1 MARGG
6 QLFAPAPQPTN
17 WLKIIMYVVGA
28 ALAVF
33 IIYRA
38 FFKTCPPALKKEGFG
53 GGCPCNKKKRESGY
67 FLL

>member
-17 WLKIIMYVVGA
+17 WLGLIFKIGLAIVV
-28 ALAVF
+28 VYM
-33 IIYRA
+33 IYLA
-38 FFKTCPPALKKEGFG
+38 FFKTCNTSGKKEKFG
-53 GGCPCNKKKRESGY
+53 GECPCKNKRGNGM

>member
-17 WLKIIMYVVGA
+17 WFGILFKVVLVIAIIY
-28 ALAVF
+28 L
-33 IIYRA
+33 IYRA
-38 FFKTCPPALKKEGFG
+38 FFRNCSSGLKKEGFD
-53 GGCPCNKKKRESGY
+53 CPCNKKKQGNGM